1 MLPDLVGRHRFF
13 FELCAPLRKESKM
26 LLESEPPAAYGRQE
40 AKFLYKIATSPDR

>member
-26 LLESEPPAAYGRQE
+26 LLESEPPMQLMGGKKQSSFT
-40 AKFLYKIATSPDR
+40 K